1 MFVPK
6 QKYEDNPSAKDN
18 IVQTGNPDSR
28 ATESTEQTSGCT
40 VDHSTPVQRCDPGS
54 NSQKLTHV
62 ERCVAINLSTTQEL
76 PGKPD
81 LAPANN
87 TRIEKLSLNKL
98 VSEIT

>member
-62 ERCVAINLSTTQEL
+62 ERCVAINFSTTQEL
-76 PGKPD
+76 PEKPD
-81 LAPANN
+81 LAPADN